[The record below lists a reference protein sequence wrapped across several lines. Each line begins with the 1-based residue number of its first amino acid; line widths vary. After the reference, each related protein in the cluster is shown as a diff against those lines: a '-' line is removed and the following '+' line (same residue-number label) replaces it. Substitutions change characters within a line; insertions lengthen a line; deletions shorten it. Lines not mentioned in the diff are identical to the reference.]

1 MNKDS
6 IDDISAIIN
15 EKLNMIYDTAITK
28 ANLKLLNNYK
38 DDPKKWKEKQLSDVS
53 NLKREVSN
61 LVKKEVK
68 PLFSTIDRAF
78 LLLVAVSSGTFRGM
92 DDINAKEIK
101 VDMLDDFQKQVNR
114 FKKQVAKDLNR
125 LPNMIGKM
133 QVENVYTISRSLGKD
148 PRIKTLYDGILKQTE
163 QGIENSP
170 KVVYSND
177 RQVSFT
183 SYMDMN
189 VRTTLQQ
196 VGNEMQEQAGREA
209 GLIFWI
215 CSSHGDSEPIHGEF
229 QGLVYV
235 DEKWED
241 MIDKADYDRVHNYII
256 FNDIKTK
263 QEVENGFPYLCTRP
277 NCRHY
282 FMPLSIDEVIG
293 TPTPNLLKEK
303 NMIKGSYDSEKYQNL
318 QRQRYEERNIRKYKQ
333 RLEQNELALKKMP
346 VGEEKDKLEKLIQK
360 DKRLVREHQGKV
372 RTLVKQNPYL
382 DRDYDRENPRIV
394 PSDLGVRFNL
404 KYKEK

>member
-1 MNKDS
+1 MNKNS

-38 DDPKKWKEKQLSDVS
+38 DDPKKWKAKQLSDVS

-78 LLLVAVSSGTFRGM
+78 LLLVAVSSGTFKGM

-101 VDMLDDFQKQVNR
+101 VDMLDDFQKQVNK

-170 KVVYSND
+170 KVVYSNN

-196 VGNEMQEQAGREA
+196 VGNEMQEQAGRNA

-215 CSSHGDSEPIHGEF
+215 CSSHGDCANDHADF
-229 QGLVYV
+229 QGKVYI
-235 DEKWED
+235 DEDWASMVGQK
-241 MIDKADYDRVHNYII
+241 DYDRVYDYII
-256 FNDIKTK
+256 ANRIQTK
-263 QEVENGFPYLCTRP
+263 QDIENEEPYLCTRP

-282 FMPLSIDEVIG
+282 FMPVSIEEVLG
-293 TPTPNLLKEK
+293 NSTKELLKDK
-303 NMIKGSYDSEKYQNL
+303 HMIKGSYDSEKYQNL